1 MNFDTLSLKKRASI
15 LGSEGKFLAIASRY
29 QHRINLYSLK
39 GEFIE
44 MWYNV
49 ITNDIEKIIPMG
61 KSKLF
66 RLYFK
71 KELKDSLVNAAELN
85 SVDEPDLTK

>member
-29 QHRINLYSLK
+29 QHRINLYSHK

-44 MWYNV
+44 LWYNV

-71 KELKDSLVNAAELN
+71 KELKDSLVSAAELN
-85 SVDEPDLTK
+85 SVDEPDLIK

>member
-44 MWYNV
+44 LWYNV

>member
-44 MWYNV
+44 LWYNV
-49 ITNDIEKIIPMG
+49 NDNCID
-61 KSKLF
+61 SV
-66 RLYFK
+66 RSFK
-71 KELKDSLVNAAELN
+71 THKALEPYLAVIDIQ
-85 SVDEPDLTK
+85 SVI

>member
-1 MNFDTLSLKKRASI
+1 MDFDTLSLKKRASI
-15 LGSEGKFLAIASRY
+15 LGSEGKFLAIASHY

-44 MWYNV
+44 LWYNV

-71 KELKDSLVNAAELN
+71 KELNAAKLD
-85 SVDEPDLTK
+85 SVDEPGLTK

>member
-1 MNFDTLSLKKRASI
+1 MDFDTLSLNKRADI
-15 LGSEGKFLAIASRY
+15 LRSKGKFLAIASHY
-29 QHRINLYSLK
+29 QHRINLYSHK

-44 MWYNV
+44 LWYNV

-71 KELKDSLVNAAELN
+71 KELRDSEINTATLN
-85 SVDEPDLTK
+85 SLTKPVLMK